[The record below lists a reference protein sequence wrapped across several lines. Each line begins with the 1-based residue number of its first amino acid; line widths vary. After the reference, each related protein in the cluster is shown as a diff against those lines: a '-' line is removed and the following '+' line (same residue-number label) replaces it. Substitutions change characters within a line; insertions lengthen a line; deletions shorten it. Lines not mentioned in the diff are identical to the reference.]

1 MFFSLLVENL
11 TLALI
16 QRYPIPGF
24 ADLIVTI
31 LNPLYEL
38 FQNIGI

>member
-24 ADLIVTI
+24 ADAIVAL
-31 LNPLYEL
+31 LNPIYEL
-38 FQNIGI
+38 FQSIGI

>member
-16 QRYPIPGF
+16 QRYPVPGF
-24 ADLIVTI
+24 ADVIVAF
-31 LNPLYEL
+31 LNPIYEL